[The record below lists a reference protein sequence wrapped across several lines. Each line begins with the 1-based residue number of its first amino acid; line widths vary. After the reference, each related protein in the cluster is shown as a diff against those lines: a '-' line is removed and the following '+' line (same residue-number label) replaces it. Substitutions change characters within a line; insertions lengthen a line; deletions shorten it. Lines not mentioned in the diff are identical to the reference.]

1 MKIGKIT
8 AVIAVRK
15 NSERVK
21 NKNIKPFNDTNLL
34 ENKIKT
40 LLRVK
45 NLDDIIVSSDCEKM
59 LSLANS
65 LGVKTHIRD
74 DYYAS
79 NECPGSE
86 NLKYLAQEIESDYIL
101 YTPVTSPLV
110 KAETYEWIINK
121 FRSFGDEFDSIITIN
136 YIKDF
141 LWLNDKPLNYN
152 PLNCPRSQDLKSIFK
167 LNFGAC
173 LLSRETMIKNKY
185 VVGDKPYWH
194 ELENKEGIDIDIP
207 FDFNIAELVYEKN
220 VKEKFTNK
228 KSMILDCTIRDGG
241 FENNFNFTEKEVKR
255 NLKASS
261 DIGYNY
267 FEIGYLTDPKIL
279 TKKDGLWRN
288 VPFKLITKIK
298 KEINPRCKISA
309 MIDCWRYNINDLPPS
324 DQTDIDLIR
333 VCSYEEQVDMALSMC
348 KTIKSLGYEV
358 SLNIICTSHISINS
372 FIELR
377 NKLIS
382 EDFLDFLC
390 FADSYGALTPDY
402 VKKIM
407 TLFRNMN
414 PNVLI
419 GFHAHDNMSLS
430 MANTITALENGADMV
445 DGTYTGIGRGGGNL
459 PLEIITLYLNISKNY
474 NLDLNALFTYL
485 DLTTKNE
492 EDIERIKQAICG
504 ILNVHPYRL
513 RDIAGK
519 SILETYTELNNLS
532 LKDKARYPSKW
543 LKI

>member
-15 NSERVK
+15 GSERVK
-21 NKNIKPFNDTNLL
+21 NKNIKPFNDTSLL

-40 LLRVK
+40 LLKVK
-45 NLDDIIVSSDCEKM
+45 NLDNIVVSSDCDKM
-59 LSLANS
+59 LSLAKA
-65 LGVKTHIRD
+65 LGVDTHIRD
-74 DYYAS
+74 PYYTS

-86 NLKYLAQEIESDYIL
+86 NLRYLGEQIKSKYIL

-110 KAETYEWIINK
+110 KAETYENLINK
-121 FRSFGDEFDSIITIN
+121 FRSFGDEHDSIVTIS
-136 YIKDF
+136 YLKDF
-141 LWLNDKPLNYN
+141 LWLNDQPLNYD

-173 LLSRETMIKNKY
+173 LLERKLMIENQY
-185 VVGDKPYWH
+185 VVGNKPYWF
-194 ELENKEGIDIDIP
+194 ELEDLEGIDIDVP

-220 VKEKFTNK
+220 ITEKFAHK
-228 KSMILDCTIRDGG
+228 KSMLLDCTIRDGG
-241 FENNFNFTEKEVKR
+241 FENNFNFDIDEVKR

-288 VPFKLITKIK
+288 VPYKLISEIK
-298 KEINPRCKISA
+298 QEVNPKCKLSV
-309 MIDCWRYNINDLPPS
+309 MIDCWRYNINDLLPS
-324 DQTDIDLIR
+324 NETDIDLVR
-333 VCSYEEQVDMALSMC
+333 VCSYEEQVDMALEMC
-348 KTIKSLGYEV
+348 RTIKNLGYEV
-358 SLNIICTSHISINS
+358 SLNIICTSHISVNS
-372 FIELR
+372 FINLR
-377 NKLIS
+377 NKLIT

-414 PNVLI
+414 PNILI
-419 GFHAHDNMSLS
+419 GFHAHDNMALS
-430 MANTITALENGADMV
+430 MANTITALDNGADMV

-474 NLDLNALFTYL
+474 NLNLNALFEYL
-485 DLTTKNE
+485 DETII
-492 EDIERIKQAICG
+492 DPSQIEKTKQAICG

-513 RDIAGK
+513 RDINDK
-519 SILETYTELNNLS
+519 SFVEIYNDLNNLS

>member
-1 MKIGKIT
+1 
-8 AVIAVRK
+8 
-15 NSERVK
+15 
-21 NKNIKPFNDTNLL
+21 
-34 ENKIKT
+34 
-40 LLRVK
+40 
-45 NLDDIIVSSDCEKM
+45 M
-59 LSLANS
+59 LSLASS
-65 LGVKTHIRD
+65 LGVETHTRD
-74 DYYAS
+74 KYYAS

-86 NLKYLAQEIESDYIL
+86 NLKYLAQEIKSDFIL

-110 KAETYEWIINK
+110 EAETYEWIINK
-121 FRSFGDEFDSIITIN
+121 FRSFGDEFDSIVTIN

-152 PLNCPRSQDLKSIFK
+152 PLDCPRSQDLQSIFK

-194 ELENKEGIDIDIP
+194 ELGNKEGIDIDIP
-207 FDFNIAELVYEKN
+207 FDFNIAELVYEKK

-228 KSMILDCTIRDGG
+228 RSMILDCTIRDGG

-298 KEINPRCKISA
+298 KEINPKCKISA

-324 DQTDIDLIR
+324 TQTDIDLIR
-333 VCSYEEQVDMALSMC
+333 VCSYEEQVDMALAMC

-372 FIELR
+372 FVELR

-459 PLEIITLYLNISKNY
+459 PLEIITLYLNISRNY
-474 NLDLNALFTYL
+474 NLDLNALFSYL
-485 DLTTKNE
+485 DMTIKDNE
-492 EDIERIKQAICG
+492 QIEGIKQAICG